1 MRIPVVYVAGMLAL
15 ALTAGP
21 ASAQEGGLGLDLSGD
36 ATPQTP
42 QEQPAQD
49 APEGTPRESGGMG
62 LDLGLDLSAGTPGA
76 DLQPRFVL
84 VGLDTPERAGAAVA
98 KRWMGWLQAQA
109 LRTGQVA
116 QAADVTEVPQQL
128 EAEYENTLRCESA
141 ECFKG
146 SADTLD
152 ADVLTTARLA
162 LEDGSWTLRLWT
174 YDRDRGVVETDVV
187 TGRKPADS
195 NFIRQAGATLAKRV
209 SELAKP
215 RSLLKVSV
223 NVSQAVVRVGERM
236 LGVGTVEAKLPPGEV
251 QLIVEAEEYTTYTK
265 TVTLAPGQTQEV
277 QVRLELNGPAPEGPP
292 PDAVASVSVKKKKS
306 SKSSSGGPS
315 VFSRPALYTAV
326 VGLAAV
332 GAGVALGMSAKS
344 VSDRVGS
351 PDGNGVVGVTR
362 LEYEAARQ
370 QSTLASALMAG
381 GGALAGGSLLWL
393 IIVPARSAPPSS
405 SLGPV
410 STGTGGTGSTALHLV
425 IGGSF

>member
-1 MRIPVVYVAGMLAL
+1 MRIPVVYVAGLVAL

-21 ASAQEGGLGLDLSGD
+21 ARAQEGGGLGLDLSGD
-36 ATPQTP
+36 ANTETP

-49 APEGTPRESGGMG
+49 APEGTPQESGGMG
-62 LDLGLDLSAGTPGA
+62 LDLGLDLSATPPGV
-76 DLQPRFVL
+76 DLQPRFAL

-98 KRWMGWLQAQA
+98 KRWVGWLQAQA

-116 QAADVTEVPQQL
+116 KATDATQVPQEL

-141 ECFKG
+141 ECFKS

-152 ADVLTTARLA
+152 ADVLTTARLSQ
-162 LEDGSWTLRLWT
+162 EGGGWTLRLWT
-174 YDRDRGVVETDVV
+174 YDRDRNVVETDVV

-209 SELAKP
+209 SELARP

-251 QLIVEAEEYTTYTK
+251 QLIVEADEYTPYTK
-265 TVTLAPGQTQEV
+265 TVTLTPGKTEEV

-292 PDAVASVSVKKKKS
+292 ADAVASVKKKKS

-315 VFSRPALYTAV
+315 VFGRPALYTAV

-332 GAGVALGMSAKS
+332 GAGVALGMSAQG
-344 VSDRVGS
+344 VAERARTSDGT
-351 PDGNGVVGVTR
+351 GVVGVTR
-362 LEYEAARQ
+362 REYEAARQ
-370 QSTLASALMAG
+370 QSTLSSALMAG

-425 IGGSF
+425 VGGSF

>member
-1 MRIPVVYVAGMLAL
+1 M
-15 ALTAGP
+15 
-21 ASAQEGGLGLDLSGD
+21 
-36 ATPQTP
+36 
-42 QEQPAQD
+42 
-49 APEGTPRESGGMG
+49 
-62 LDLGLDLSAGTPGA
+62 
-76 DLQPRFVL
+76 L
-84 VGLDTPERAGAAVA
+84 VGLDTPDRAGAAVA
-98 KRWMGWLQAQA
+98 KRWVGWLQSQV

-116 QAADVTEVPQQL
+116 SGADVTRSRSSSRRR
-128 EAEYENTLRCESA
+128 YENTLRCESV

-146 SADTLD
+146 FADTLD
-152 ADVLTTARLA
+152 ADLLTTARLA
-162 LEDGSWTLRLWT
+162 LEDGGWTLRLWT
-174 YDRDRGVVETDVV
+174 YNRDRGVVETDVV

-195 NFIRQAGATLAKRV
+195 NFIRQAGDTLAKRV
-209 SELAKP
+209 SELARP

-251 QLIVEAEEYTTYTK
+251 QLIVEADEYTPYTK
-265 TVTLAPGQTQEV
+265 SVTLTPGQTEEV

-292 PDAVASVSVKKKKS
+292 ADAVAGVKKKKS
-306 SKSSSGGPS
+306 SKSSGESS
-315 VFSRPALYTAV
+315 VFSRPAFYTAM

-332 GAGVALGMSAKS
+332 GVGVVLGTSAKS
-344 VSDRVGS
+344 VADLART

-362 LEYEAARQ
+362 REYEAARQ
-370 QSTLASALMAG
+370 QSAISSALMAG

-410 STGTGGTGSTALHLV
+410 SSGTGGTGGTALHLV